1 LDQIVAAL
9 KKMSYIKIMQKIL
22 IVLLLVFVGIFGL
35 AEDVF
40 AQQTATLFFSPSS
53 QSIQAGSTFTVTV
66 MVNTGGQQ
74 VNAVAAYF
82 SYPVDKLQALQVT
95 TTGSVL
101 QFVAESTA
109 GGGQVRIAGG
119 SPTPGFLGTQRI
131 GQVQFR
137 AMSTLGSAQLS
148 WSSDSAVLTDQGNQN
163 ILNIAASPSATF
175 QITASQGDGSLLPP
189 PPPTGGS
196 TPPSSPQNEELA
208 ISDIRAERVSGQSV
222 LLSWKTNEETKGQV
236 NYGPT
241 RQLAEQDEYPFSM
254 LDGIF
259 ALEHSFSLSRV
270 EPPEDYSLEI
280 VATDESGNQAKTG
293 RLVLSELLTE
303 ETTSPGTQEAGRGF
317 EIAGFTIS
325 SPLFLAI
332 LLPIGA
338 VVLLAVFLLVRR
350 KR

>member
-1 LDQIVAAL
+1 
-9 KKMSYIKIMQKIL
+9 MSYIKIMQKIL

-35 AEDVF
+35 AEDIF

-95 TTGSVL
+95 TT
-101 QFVAESTA
+101 
-109 GGGQVRIAGG
+109 
-119 SPTPGFLGTQRI
+119 
-131 GQVQFR
+131 
-137 AMSTLGSAQLS
+137 
-148 WSSDSAVLTDQGNQN
+148 
-163 ILNIAASPSATF
+163 
-175 QITASQGDGSLLPP
+175 GSLLPP

-303 ETTSPGTQEAGRGF
+303 ETTSPGTQEAGRGL
-317 EIAGFTIS
+317 EIAGFPIS